1 MSGSGIGQFIPLILI
16 FIIFYFFLIR
26 PQQKKVKEH
35 KLMVENL
42 KRGDKVVTS
51 GGIIGTIERVID
63 NEKVEVSLIYDNH
76 LGSYFS
82 ALQIIDEIY
91 AEITLRKRRMDKDDI
106 FILSN
111 GHAVVALYAVLE
123 KYYGL
128 DAGELHDKYGDH
140 PKRNELDKLHCSTG
154 SLGMGVTVAVGRALA
169 NPDRNVYCLLSDG
182 ECAEGSVW
190 EALRFAYDNK
200 ITNLKIYV
208 NANGWSAYDPVDL
221 VSSLEPNEMTRSEF

>member
-1 MSGSGIGQFIPLILI
+1 M
-16 FIIFYFFLIR
+16 
-26 PQQKKVKEH
+26 KE
-35 KLMVENL
+35 LY
-42 KRGDKVVTS
+42 KRLLD
-51 GGIIGTIERVID
+51 ICYERQ
-63 NEKVEVSLIYDNH
+63 LHH

-91 AEITLRKRRMDKDDI
+91 SQKKEDDI

-111 GHAVVALYAVLE
+111 GHAVVALYVILE

-128 DAGELHDKYGDH
+128 DAVELHEKYGDH

-169 NPDRNVYCLLSDG
+169 NPDRDVYCLLSDG

-190 EALRFAYDNK
+190 EALRFAYENK
-200 ITNLKIYV
+200 VTNLKLYV
-208 NANGWSAYDPVDL
+208 NANGWAAYAAVDVDYL
-221 VSSLEPNEMTRSEF
+221 EKRIKAFHPNVNYVRTTVEHFGLKGLHAHYTNFNEEQYKEPLASL

>member
-1 MSGSGIGQFIPLILI
+1 MYASL
-16 FIIFYFFLIR
+16 
-26 PQQKKVKEH
+26 
-35 KLMVENL
+35 LMKDL
-42 KRGDKVVTS
+42 YKRLLN
-51 GGIIGTIERVID
+51 ICYERQ
-63 NEKVEVSLIYDNH
+63 LHH

-82 ALQIIDEIY
+82 ALQIIDQIY
-91 AEITLRKRRMDKDDI
+91 SEMDKDDI

-111 GHAVVALYAVLE
+111 GHAVVALYVILE

-128 DAGELHDKYGDH
+128 DAVELHEKYGDH

-190 EALRFAYDNK
+190 GALRFAYENK
-200 ITNLKIYV
+200 VTNLKLYV
-208 NANGWSAYDPVDL
+208 NANGWSAYDTVDL
-221 VSSLEPNEMTRSEF
+221 DYLENRIKEFHPDVNYVRTTVEHFGLKGLHAHYTNFNEEQYKEALASL

>member
-1 MSGSGIGQFIPLILI
+1 M
-16 FIIFYFFLIR
+16 
-26 PQQKKVKEH
+26 KE
-35 KLMVENL
+35 LY
-42 KRGDKVVTS
+42 KRLLD
-51 GGIIGTIERVID
+51 ICYERQ
-63 NEKVEVSLIYDNH
+63 LHH

-91 AEITLRKRRMDKDDI
+91 SQKNDDDI

-111 GHAVVALYAVLE
+111 GHAVVALYVILE

-128 DAGELHDKYGDH
+128 DAVELHEKYGDH

-169 NPDRNVYCLLSDG
+169 NPDRDVYCLLSDG

-190 EALRFAYDNK
+190 EALRFAYENK
-200 ITNLKIYV
+200 VTNLKLYV
-208 NANGWSAYDPVDL
+208 NANGWSAYDTVDL
-221 VSSLEPNEMTRSEF
+221 DYLENRIKAFHPDVNYVRTTVEHFGLKGLHAHYTNFNEEQYKEALASL

>member
-1 MSGSGIGQFIPLILI
+1 MKGL
-16 FIIFYFFLIR
+16 Y
-26 PQQKKVKEH
+26 
-35 KLMVENL
+35 
-42 KRGDKVVTS
+42 KRLLN
-51 GGIIGTIERVID
+51 ICYERQ
-63 NEKVEVSLIYDNH
+63 LHH

-82 ALQIIDEIY
+82 ALQIIDQIY
-91 AEITLRKRRMDKDDI
+91 SEMDKDDI

-111 GHAVVALYAVLE
+111 GHAVVALYVILE

-128 DAGELHDKYGDH
+128 DAVELHEKYGDH

-190 EALRFAYDNK
+190 EALRFAYENK
-200 ITNLKIYV
+200 VTNLKLYV
-208 NANGWSAYDPVDL
+208 NANGWSAYDTVDL
-221 VSSLEPNEMTRSEF
+221 DYLENRIKAFHPDVNYVRTTVEHFGLKGLHAHYTNFNEEQYKEALASL

>member
-1 MSGSGIGQFIPLILI
+1 M
-16 FIIFYFFLIR
+16 
-26 PQQKKVKEH
+26 KE
-35 KLMVENL
+35 LY
-42 KRGDKVVTS
+42 KRLLD
-51 GGIIGTIERVID
+51 ICYERQ
-63 NEKVEVSLIYDNH
+63 LHH

-91 AEITLRKRRMDKDDI
+91 SHKKENDI

-111 GHAVVALYAVLE
+111 GHAVVALYVVLE

-128 DAGELHDKYGDH
+128 DAVELHEKYGDH

-169 NPDRNVYCLLSDG
+169 NPDRDVYCLLSDG

-190 EALRFAYDNK
+190 EALRFAYENK
-200 ITNLKIYV
+200 VTNLKLYV
-208 NANGWSAYDPVDL
+208 NANGWAAYDAVDVDYL
-221 VSSLEPNEMTRSEF
+221 ENRIKAFHPDVNYVRTTVEHFGLKGLHAHYTNFNEAQYKEALASL

>member
-1 MSGSGIGQFIPLILI
+1 MKDL
-16 FIIFYFFLIR
+16 Y
-26 PQQKKVKEH
+26 
-35 KLMVENL
+35 
-42 KRGDKVVTS
+42 KRLLD
-51 GGIIGTIERVID
+51 ICYERQ
-63 NEKVEVSLIYDNH
+63 LHH

-82 ALQIIDEIY
+82 ALQIIDKIY
-91 AEITLRKRRMDKDDI
+91 SEMDKDDI

-111 GHAVVALYAVLE
+111 GHAVVALYVILE

-128 DAGELHDKYGDH
+128 DAVELHEKYGDH

-190 EALRFAYDNK
+190 EALRFAYENK
-200 ITNLKIYV
+200 VTNLKLYV
-208 NANGWSAYDPVDL
+208 NANGWSAYDTVDL
-221 VSSLEPNEMTRSEF
+221 DYLENRIKAFHPDVNYVRTTVEHFGLKGLHAHYTNFNEEQYKEALASL

>member
-1 MSGSGIGQFIPLILI
+1 M
-16 FIIFYFFLIR
+16 
-26 PQQKKVKEH
+26 KE
-35 KLMVENL
+35 LY
-42 KRGDKVVTS
+42 KRLLD
-51 GGIIGTIERVID
+51 ICYERQ
-63 NEKVEVSLIYDNH
+63 LHH

-91 AEITLRKRRMDKDDI
+91 SQKTEDDI

-111 GHAVVALYAVLE
+111 GHAVVALYVVLE

-128 DAGELHDKYGDH
+128 DAVELHEKYGDH

-169 NPDRNVYCLLSDG
+169 NPDRDVYCLLSDG

-190 EALRFAYDNK
+190 EALRFAYENK
-200 ITNLKIYV
+200 VTNLKLYV
-208 NANGWSAYDPVDL
+208 NANGWAAYDAVDL
-221 VSSLEPNEMTRSEF
+221 DYLEKRIKAFHPDVNYVRTTVEHFGLKGLHAHYTNFNEEQYKEALASL

>member
-1 MSGSGIGQFIPLILI
+1 M
-16 FIIFYFFLIR
+16 
-26 PQQKKVKEH
+26 KE
-35 KLMVENL
+35 LY
-42 KRGDKVVTS
+42 KRLLD
-51 GGIIGTIERVID
+51 ICYERQ
-63 NEKVEVSLIYDNH
+63 LHH

-91 AEITLRKRRMDKDDI
+91 SQKKDDDI

-111 GHAVVALYAVLE
+111 GHAVVSLYVVLE

-128 DAGELHDKYGDH
+128 DAVELHEKYGDH

-169 NPDRNVYCLLSDG
+169 NPDRDVYCLLSDG

-190 EALRFAYDNK
+190 EALRFAYENK
-200 ITNLKIYV
+200 VTNLKLYV
-208 NANGWSAYDPVDL
+208 NANGWAAYDAVDL
-221 VSSLEPNEMTRSEF
+221 DYLEKRIKAFHPDVNYVRTTVEHFGLKGLHAHYTNFNEEQYKEALASL

>member
-1 MSGSGIGQFIPLILI
+1 MKDL
-16 FIIFYFFLIR
+16 Y
-26 PQQKKVKEH
+26 
-35 KLMVENL
+35 
-42 KRGDKVVTS
+42 KRLLN
-51 GGIIGTIERVID
+51 ICYERQ
-63 NEKVEVSLIYDNH
+63 LHH

-82 ALQIIDEIY
+82 ALQIIDKIY
-91 AEITLRKRRMDKDDI
+91 SEMDKDDI

-111 GHAVVALYAVLE
+111 GHAVVALYVILE

-128 DAGELHDKYGDH
+128 DAVELHEKYGDH

-190 EALRFAYDNK
+190 EALRFAYENK
-200 ITNLKIYV
+200 VTNLKLYV
-208 NANGWSAYDPVDL
+208 NANGWSAYDTVDL
-221 VSSLEPNEMTRSEF
+221 DYLENRIKAFHPDVNYVRTTVEHFGLKGLHAHYTNFNEEQYKEALASL